1 MRPGVRFDLRNDGA
15 VNYESFNANRAEFD
29 LSLGVTYRLGAKRTL
44 ALCQLVPAP
53 IAPVALVN
61 EPVVS
66 AQVAN
71 APAVVNAPVETPT
84 PVVSTSAT
92 VSNAP
97 CCSS

>member
-1 MRPGVRFDLRNDGA
+1 M
-15 VNYESFNANRAEFD
+15 
-29 LSLGVTYRLGAKRTL
+29 
-44 ALCQLVPAP
+44 PAP

-71 APAVVNAPVETPT
+71 APAVVNAPEETPT
-84 PVVSTSAT
+84 PAVSTSTT

-97 CCSS
+97 VVPVETQPVLDAATATPTTLDGLGLGRTHDG